1 MCADF
6 SSRGRW
12 EIKRGAFRCGQKAIG
27 NPHLSNFF
35 SLRKRGDQRSFSRVG
50 SSRFFESATK
60 RKDVSPLY
68 LIPEFPRS
76 NILHKG
82 VRILAAVDQARIFG
96 HSPSEFYVNTS
107 CKGIGRPKL
116 LERVDLL
123 RLQLLSSTRPAS
135 WTEVCIIKRIDIS
148 SLDLPFEVSYDCNS
162 RKQLREIYNSYD
174 SPRSPLQLDRP
185 DTERRKEKSESKS
198 SSIVNKQLFN
208 LSKREIY

>member
-1 MCADF
+1 MQIFHLEGDGKLKGVLFVAD
-6 SSRGRW
+6 
-12 EIKRGAFRCGQKAIG
+12 KRRSVTRIC
-27 NPHLSNFF
+27 PHFF
-35 SLRKRGDQRSFSRVG
+35 SLRKRGDQRSLSRVG

-135 WTEVCIIKRIDIS
+135 WTEICIIKRIDIS
-148 SLDLPFEVSYDCNS
+148 SLDLPFD
-162 RKQLREIYNSYD
+162 RTFLR
-174 SPRSPLQLDRP
+174 LQFQEAITIRGFLR
-185 DTERRKEKSESKS
+185 
-198 SSIVNKQLFN
+198 ILVNFYQ
-208 LSKREIY
+208 S